1 MWDARPSRAPA
12 PARLAVCYRPGVAE
26 TGARAGTDGGD
37 PRDRLAREL
46 GTLDTTMLVVS
57 SVIGSGIFLTPAA
70 IAGLLP
76 HPGLILGAWLV
87 GGLLSLAGALANAE
101 LGAMY
106 PHAGGDYVYLREGFH
121 PVAGFLVGWLSFF
134 VIYAGTVASLAAAFG
149 EAVAS
154 SVGSG
159 SGGSGGVVA
168 LALAIGATLV
178 TSAINYVG
186 VRRGVQVNNLG
197 SWLKLGGTVLFVG
210 AAVVV
215 GGGETARL
223 GPLVAGAASA
233 APLSAFGLALSPVLF
248 TYLGWNAP
256 VYVASEIRDPSR
268 TLPRAL
274 FLGLG
279 LCTAAYLALNLVYLY
294 ALPLPVLHAE
304 PNAGAATAQALF
316 GPLAG
321 RIMSVFVVG
330 SILGTLHATILVGPR
345 IAYAM
350 ALDGLFV
357 GGAHEVHPEY
367 RTPHRA
373 IVVQAGVAVVLLLVL
388 RRFPSV
394 LDYTTFAIV
403 LATMADT
410 AVLYRLRRV
419 RPDLPRPYRAWGYPL
434 VPAAYLVANAGVAAA
449 MLVGRP
455 FECAIGLAVLL
466 AGWPFYVWLKRR
478 PGDGASA

>member
-1 MWDARPSRAPA
+1 MAVTAGFDTDAH
-12 PARLAVCYRPGVAE
+12 
-26 TGARAGTDGGD
+26 GAD

-46 GTLDTTMLVVS
+46 GTFDATMLVVS

-70 IAGLLP
+70 VAALLP
-76 HPGLILGAWLV
+76 RPDLVLAAWLV

-106 PHAGGDYVYLREGFH
+106 PRAGGDYAYLREGWH
-121 PVAGFLVGWLSFF
+121 PAAGFLVGWLSFF

-149 EAVAS
+149 EAVAPH
-154 SVGSG
+154 VGLG
-159 SGGSGGVVA
+159 STGA
-168 LALAIGATLV
+168 LALAVAATV
-178 TSAINYVG
+178 GTSAVNYVG

-197 SWLKLGGTVLFVG
+197 GWLKLGGTALFVG
-210 AAVVV
+210 AA
-215 GGGETARL
+215 
-223 GPLVAGAASA
+223 LVAGGGDAGRLRPLAADGAPS
-233 APLSAFGLALSPVLF
+233 APLAAFGLALSPVLF

-256 VYVASEIRDPSR
+256 VYVASEIRDPAR

-279 LCTAAYLALNLVYLY
+279 LCLLAYMALNAVYLY
-294 ALPLPVLHAE
+294 ALPLAALAVE
-304 PNAGAATAQALF
+304 PNAGAAAAHALF
-316 GPLAG
+316 GAAAG
-321 RIMSVFVVG
+321 RLMGVFVVG

-373 IVVQAGVAVVLLLVL
+373 IVVQALAAVALLVVL

-410 AVLYRLRRV
+410 AVLYRLRRR
-419 RPDLPRPYRAWGYPL
+419 RPALRRPYRAWGYPW
-434 VPAAYLVANAGVAAA
+434 VPALYLVANGGVALA

-455 FECAIGLAVLL
+455 LECAIGLGVLL
-466 AGWPFYVWLKRR
+466 AGWPFYAWLR
-478 PGDGASA
+478 ASAR